1 MQIKDLIIHLRFSF
15 TTHSTLFFC
24 YLFSVIF
31 VSAFAGPGINMWC
44 DTFVFGGTASLST
57 YVLRTKIPRDMRWR
71 KWPSQ
76 QISRRGLPANVINVS
91 CVSPRKFQL
100 DDWFVRENEEFH
112 IFFFAA
118 GERSSPA
125 DALCNS
131 RADEFFCNQ
140 LSIAHPLLATTH
152 NGSMICV
159 STFYALRSLPVDLLL
174 VPSIS
179 QKTSPFLLDSQEAF
193 VQVFAAPPP
202 LRVWAAGLH
211 LVASLNLASGK

>member
-1 MQIKDLIIHLRFSF
+1 MPVGERTFYFNNANKRFNYSF
-15 TTHSTLFFC
+15 TIQFYNALHAFFC

-112 IFFFAA
+112 IFFLQLGKEVLPQTRCATPEQMNFFAI
-118 GERSSPA
+118 SCLLPTPSW
-125 DALCNS
+125 
-131 RADEFFCNQ
+131 Q
-140 LSIAHPLLATTH
+140 PLIT
-152 NGSMICV
+152 V
-159 STFYALRSLPVDLLL
+159 R
-174 VPSIS
+174 
-179 QKTSPFLLDSQEAF
+179 
-193 VQVFAAPPP
+193 
-202 LRVWAAGLH
+202 
-211 LVASLNLASGK
+211 